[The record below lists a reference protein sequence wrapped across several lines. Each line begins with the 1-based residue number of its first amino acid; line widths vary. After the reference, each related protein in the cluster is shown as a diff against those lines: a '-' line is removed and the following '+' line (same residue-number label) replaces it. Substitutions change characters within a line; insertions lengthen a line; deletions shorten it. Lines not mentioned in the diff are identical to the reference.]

1 MITLI
6 HGENAYERDQ
16 QVAQVLAGAE
26 AVERYDGAEVT
37 PADIR
42 QFLQGVSLFA
52 ADRLVVISN
61 LSDNKPVWIA
71 LGEQLE
77 KVDAATVSLLL
88 NEPKPDKRTKTYKT
102 LQKIATVTECKPF
115 GERDQAKAQA
125 WLQQYA
131 KAQKISLDTAGA
143 RELVR
148 RVGVEQYTL
157 LNELQ
162 RLAVMGD
169 ITLQTVQ
176 TYTEESPHDTAFDLL
191 AFAIDG
197 KTSAVQQKIRTLQAS
212 EDAYM
217 TLGLLIS
224 QAYTLAGHVLGGNA
238 ADASDLGVH
247 PFAFRQAKSTANSL
261 SEVRLQFVVAELA
274 SVDMQLK
281 STSVDPWLAIEVAL
295 TTIAESAQ

>member
-16 QVAQVLAGAE
+16 QVAQVLAGTE

-37 PADIR
+37 PADIG

-224 QAYTLAGHVLGGNA
+224 QAYMLAGHVLGGNA
-238 ADASDLGVH
+238 ADAGDLGVH

-261 SEVRLQFVVAELA
+261 SETRLQLVVAELA
-274 SVDMQLK
+274 AVDMQLK

>member
-37 PADIR
+37 PADIG

-102 LQKIATVTECKPF
+102 LQKIATVIECKPF
-115 GERDQAKAQA
+115 GERDQAKAQT

-261 SEVRLQFVVAELA
+261 SEVRLQCVVAELA

>member
-37 PADIR
+37 PADIG

-238 ADASDLGVH
+238 ADAGDLGVH

>member
-37 PADIR
+37 PADIG

-102 LQKIATVTECKPF
+102 LQKIATVIECKPF
-115 GERDQAKAQA
+115 GERDQAKAQT

-238 ADASDLGVH
+238 ADAGDLGVH